1 MSTEDELRARIGT
14 LESELMQA
22 KLDLA
27 QARARSESFLRILHL
42 VDKEVRHHLRSEVIS
57 NALLRTHAVRAVR
70 TILQGA
76 LEVPPRWNASARR
89 SLRRP
94 GCEGCD
100 LACGSHHDS

>member
-42 VDKEVRHHLRSEVIS
+42 VDEEVRHHLRSEVIS

-76 LEVPPRWNASARR
+76 LEVPNASARR